1 MNFCELESCLSLNQT
16 LIDNLLRQA
25 RLNNMEDVSVKNELN
40 RLNKQRNKIISLIE
54 EKLDEEFI

>member
-54 EKLDEEFI
+54 EKLDETFI

>member
-40 RLNKQRNKIISLIE
+40 RLNNQRNKIISLIE
-54 EKLDEEFI
+54 EKLDETFI

>member
-40 RLNKQRNKIISLIE
+40 RLNKQRNKIIALIE
-54 EKLDEEFI
+54 EKLDETFI